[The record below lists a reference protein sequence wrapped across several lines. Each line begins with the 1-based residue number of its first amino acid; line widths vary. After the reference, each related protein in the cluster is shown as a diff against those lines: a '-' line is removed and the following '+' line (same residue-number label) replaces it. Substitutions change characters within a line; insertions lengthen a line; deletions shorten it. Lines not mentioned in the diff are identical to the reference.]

1 MVQIRGKE
9 PNVLTLHVGMQ
20 IGANFTIVD
29 LFHTSDGFKQ
39 QILRNL
45 RKAATLGTRG
55 LSRARREFSETA
67 LEKCL
72 APRVQSS
79 ICILILTK
87 FLMAKS

>member
-39 QILRNL
+39 QIVRNL
-45 RKAATLGTRG
+45 RKAATRG
-55 LSRARREFSETA
+55 FSRARREFSETA